1 MFSPSLFNPLDP
13 QGVITDK
20 QSSSLVPAIREASVT
35 ELPHNRYFLMNG
47 DRLFTENYCVMI
59 SYFYSQ
65 GRWILYRTALS
76 YAIIT
81 RSIMCSW
88 PDFKLLLHKK
98 KSETY
103 NQEHITSNGR
113 RQLHNKAFINFVLY
127 VLWCTALGVAQSK
140 SQSRNSSLTLSQIQL
155 TLLIRVFFG
164 LIIIMRSV

>member
-1 MFSPSLFNPLDP
+1 MKWSKNSAGIVFSPSLFNPLDP

-98 KSETY
+98 NLKHTTRSILPAMVDASYIIKPLSTLFCTY
-103 NQEHITSNGR
+103 CG
-113 RQLHNKAFINFVLY
+113 VL
-127 VLWCTALGVAQSK
+127 
-140 SQSRNSSLTLSQIQL
+140 R
-155 TLLIRVFFG
+155 
-164 LIIIMRSV
+164 